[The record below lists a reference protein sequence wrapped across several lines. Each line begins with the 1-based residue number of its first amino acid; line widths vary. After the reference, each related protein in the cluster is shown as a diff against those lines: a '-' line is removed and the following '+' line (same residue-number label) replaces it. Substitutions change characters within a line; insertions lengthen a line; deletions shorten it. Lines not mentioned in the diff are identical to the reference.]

1 MAFATYKAAFI
12 HAAANS
18 GNSAGPRIHTYKSDD
33 AHGDIDASGYFDA
46 IADLLAIGDLIYH
59 CEVTNFGASNEAVAD
74 AQFFVV
80 ITISSAGVVVVSN
93 ETAIVVTTG

>member
-12 HAAANS
+12 HAAANPS
-18 GNSAGPRIHTYKSDD
+18 NSAGPRIHTYKSDD
-33 AHGDIDASGYFDA
+33 PHGDIDASGYFDA

-59 CEVTNFGASNEAVAD
+59 CEVTNFGLSNEAVGD

-80 ITISSAGVVVVSN
+80 VTITSGVVVVSN

>member
-1 MAFATYKAAFI
+1 MAFATYKDAFI
-12 HAAANS
+12 HAAANA

-33 AHGDIDASGYFDA
+33 VHGDIDASGYFDA

-80 ITISSAGVVVVSN
+80 VTITSGVVVVSN
-93 ETAIVVTTG
+93 ETAIVVATG